1 MFENKISVSTLE
13 DIPELPPSVPEG
25 LTNLREW
32 RNAKEREGGSG
43 LDQGS

>member
-1 MFENKISVSTLE
+1 MFENKSSVSTLE

-32 RNAKEREGGSG
+32 RNAKEGGG
-43 LDQGS
+43 GVLV